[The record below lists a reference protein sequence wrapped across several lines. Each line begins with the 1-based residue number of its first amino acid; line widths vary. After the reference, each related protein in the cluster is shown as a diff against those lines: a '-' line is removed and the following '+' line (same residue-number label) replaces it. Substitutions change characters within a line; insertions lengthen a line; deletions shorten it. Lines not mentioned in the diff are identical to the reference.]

1 MKISQC
7 DNSFMT
13 AQQQSIIVG
22 AKQRSALANCIRP
35 KQRLTTGHIQYALT
49 VKGGDERKNIK
60 KGVTFVT
67 FVTLHSLTCLLVN
80 LFTLKIK

>member
-1 MKISQC
+1 MKISQY
-7 DNSFMT
+7 DNSLMIE
-13 AQQQSIIVG
+13 QKQLIIVE

-35 KQRLTTGHIQYALT
+35 KQRFTMGRMQYAPT
-49 VKGGDERKNIK
+49 VRGREKRKNIK
-60 KGVTFVT
+60 NSVTFVT